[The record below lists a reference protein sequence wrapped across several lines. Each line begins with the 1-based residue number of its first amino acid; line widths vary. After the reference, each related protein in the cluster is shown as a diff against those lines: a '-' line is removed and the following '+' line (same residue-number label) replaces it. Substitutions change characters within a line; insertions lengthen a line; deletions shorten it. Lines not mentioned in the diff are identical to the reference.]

1 MLLAIPIPIL
11 NQESAFLVTTKMSAA
26 PVIPESG
33 LVQEGILMTPTR
45 VEMRPL
51 LVLTMEID
59 TSKPWVT
66 SWCSET
72 LTDSVKLE
80 TYRHDVRI
88 EKHKN
93 EN

>member
-1 MLLAIPIPIL
+1 MLCAILIPIL
-11 NQESAFLVTTKMSAA
+11 KQESAFMVTTKMIASA
-26 PVIPESG
+26 VIPESG
-33 LVQEGILMTPTR
+33 LVQEGILITPTR
-45 VEMRPL
+45 VEMRP
-51 LVLTMEID
+51 
-59 TSKPWVT
+59 SKPWVT

-80 TYRHDVRI
+80 TYKLDVRI